1 MPNMNDTEVVARRVL
16 PIIYVVD
23 TSGSMYGERIAKVNQ
38 AMLEMPRV
46 LQDISDNNP
55 DAETKIGVLQFS
67 TSAKW
72 TTPGLVAMKDYF
84 WNKLD
89 AGGTTMFAEMLTEL
103 HAKLSRSEYMKSDTG
118 CCIPVLVF
126 MSDGEPTDADGVWE
140 KKLEWVKQNN
150 KWFQNAIKIAIAIDD
165 EADKD
170 ALAKLVG
177 TREAVIQVNDVNT
190 LKTLIQVVS
199 ATASKIGSTSRT
211 SKDVNPTQDI
221 IKETVKQ
228 VDPDKV
234 KIANGAGQFVNP
246 TPAPTPAPAAGSDP
260 NATGNPPA
268 PPVPGTWPT
277 STAW

>member
-1 MPNMNDTEVVARRVL
+1 MPNMNDTQEVARRVL
-16 PIIYVVD
+16 PIIYVID

-46 LQDISDNNP
+46 LQDVSDSNP

-67 TSAKW
+67 TGSKW
-72 TTPGLVAMKDYF
+72 ITPGLVAMKDYF

-89 AGGTTMFAEMLTEL
+89 AGGTTMFAEMLGEL
-103 HAKLSRSEYMKSDTG
+103 HSKLSRSEYMESNTG
-118 CCIPVLVF
+118 CCVPVLIF

-140 KKLEWVKQNN
+140 QKLEWVKQNN
-150 KWFQNAIKIAIAIDD
+150 KWFKHAIKIAIAIDD
-165 EADKD
+165 ESDKE

-177 TREAVIQVNDVNT
+177 TRESVIQVNDVNT
-190 LKTLIQVVS
+190 LKTLIQVIG

-211 SKDVNPTQDI
+211 SQDVNPTQEI

-228 VDPDKV
+228 VDPGKV
-234 KIANGAGQFVNP
+234 KLDDGTGNFVNP
-246 TPAPTPAPAAGSDP
+246 DPAPQPSGGTATPP
-260 NATGNPPA
+260 
-268 PPVPGTWPT
+268 PGTWPT